1 MTREIISNDR
11 TGEKYTRI
19 KHDSGLEILIWKTEG
34 YSIKHALFGTRYGSV
49 NTTFKTRDDAD
60 FVTVPNGIAHY
71 LEHKLF
77 ENEDCG
83 VFEHFTHCGVGG
95 LVNNVLLGGICFAVS
110 GNCVHIVPDKCLRIV
125 LFSLAVACLK
135 DYGRDTVFIK
145 ADYISVGMYMCW
157 TVVMVMMMLM
167 LVVMMLMFLTSLVF
181 MIVCMLAHYI
191 SS

>member
-1 MTREIISNDR
+1 M
-11 TGEKYTRI
+11 
-19 KHDSGLEILIWKTEG
+19 
-34 YSIKHALFGTRYGSV
+34 
-49 NTTFKTRDDAD
+49 
-60 FVTVPNGIAHY
+60 
-71 LEHKLF
+71 
-77 ENEDCG
+77 
-83 VFEHFTHCGVGG
+83 
-95 LVNNVLLGGICFAVS
+95 FAVS
-110 GNCVHIVPDKCLRIV
+110 GNCVHVVPDKCLRIV

-181 MIVCMLAHYI
+181 MVVCMCMLAHYI